1 MKNILKICLI
11 AILTMA
17 LLFTVVACGGEKTP
31 DPDNGGE
38 NNGGEN
44 NGGENNGGE
53 NNGGENN
60 GTGGNEGGEDEGGE
74 DEGDEGGEEEDDG
87 TIEIVT
93 DTEGVWGD
101 VNFIG

>member
-60 GTGGNEGGEDEGGE
+60 GTGGNEGGE
-74 DEGDEGGEEEDDG
+74 EEDDG

>member
-31 DPDNGGE
+31 DPD
-38 NNGGEN
+38 NGGEN

>member
-53 NNGGENN
+53 NKGGENN
-60 GTGGNEGGEDEGGE
+60 GTGGNEGGEGDEGGE
-74 DEGDEGGEEEDDG
+74 DEGDEGGEEDDG